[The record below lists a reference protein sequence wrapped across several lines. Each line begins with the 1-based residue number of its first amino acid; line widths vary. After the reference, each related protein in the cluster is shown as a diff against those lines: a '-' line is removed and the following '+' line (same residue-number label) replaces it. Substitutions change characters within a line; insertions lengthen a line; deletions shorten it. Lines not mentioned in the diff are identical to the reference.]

1 MVEAVW
7 YHQPWVEGKCK
18 YDECL
23 QKWLEL
29 AEVEQMMC
37 EDGCT
42 PWWQGRGPAFDYRLD
57 CRAWA
62 PGPLVRWPP
71 LEKVEW
77 SNSTSLQSPVVK
89 TRAADATVVS
99 NNWTNQGVGRWWPL
113 ESRCCCSP
121 RRSRT
126 FDARGELSQVSDVAR
141 LEASIEIL
149 LPSWL
154 AQLFWIN
161 WFWHHRLHDFGGIT
175 WREGPGRHLSI

>member
-7 YHQPWVEGKCK
+7 YHQPWVEGKCR

-37 EDGCT
+37 EDDCT
-42 PWWQGRGPAFDYRLD
+42 LWWQGRGPACDYRLD

-77 SNSTSLQSPVVK
+77 SNSTSLQSPGQPLWWRHVLLMLRLFPTIGPIKGWGDDGHLNPGVV
-89 TRAADATVVS
+89 AL
-99 NNWTNQGVGRWWPL
+99 QGGVGHLMP
-113 ESRCCCSP
+113 EANSP
-121 RRSRT
+121 KFQTSP
-126 FDARGELSQVSDVAR
+126 AWR
-141 LEASIEIL
+141 L
-149 LPSWL
+149 P
-154 AQLFWIN
+154 
-161 WFWHHRLHDFGGIT
+161 
-175 WREGPGRHLSI
+175 